1 MASHLTQS
9 SPREPASAPNQWS
22 NSNSVDHDPSSP
34 PSAPAQSPDT
44 RPRARADALAA
55 AIGGVDIETMRDH
68 HLALA
73 MAVIELA
80 ADGERPLP
88 WSHDDPTVALLR
100 AAAKLALTA
109 PEATSSAAADLLQR
123 LETEP
128 PADRLRT

>member
-1 MASHLTQS
+1 MASHITQS
-9 SPREPASAPNQWS
+9 STYQPSPESEVWS
-22 NSNSVDHDPSSP
+22 NSAEVDHGHTSP
-34 PSAPAQSPDT
+34 PSAPALSPDT

-55 AIGGVDIETMRDH
+55 TIGRLDVNTMREH

-80 ADGERPLP
+80 ADGDRPLP

-109 PEATSSAAADLLQR
+109 PEATSSAAADLLER
-123 LETEP
+123 LEAGDP
-128 PADRLRT
+128 IGR

>member
-1 MASHLTQS
+1 
-9 SPREPASAPNQWS
+9 
-22 NSNSVDHDPSSP
+22 
-34 PSAPAQSPDT
+34 
-44 RPRARADALAA
+44 
-55 AIGGVDIETMRDH
+55 MRDH

-109 PEATSSAAADLLQR
+109 PQATSSAAADLLQR
-123 LETEP
+123 LEIDA
-128 PADRLRT
+128 PADPE